1 MVEFNQSALILHIL
15 FFFCF
20 ERMWLALSP
29 PSNYYGLLSSS
40 QSKVN
45 EKNLTEKTQKEPQTK
60 MLPVI
65 KIRFLKGICRPKKPG
80 YVIYDIIIQCNRSFR
95 IPGHQ

>member
-15 FFFCF
+15 FFCCF
-20 ERMWLALSP
+20 ERMYMWLAFSP
-29 PSNYYGLLSSS
+29 PSNNYGLLSPS

-65 KIRFLKGICRPKKPG
+65 KIRFLKGICRPKKSG
-80 YVIYDIIIQCNRSFR
+80 YL
-95 IPGHQ
+95 